1 MTTLDAI
8 NQMLACIGEAPV
20 TSITAGN
27 PEIDMAVL
35 TLNQVTTEV
44 QQERWRFN
52 REDGYPIVPDTN
64 GNLLVPSN
72 VIYITQ
78 DQRLNP
84 DRLYDLVERQGKLYD
99 RVGHTF
105 VFDRTVK
112 VNVVWAFPFDELPI
126 PFQTYITARASR
138 LFALRSQ
145 GSQEIVQLT
154 AIDEDR
160 LRGACIS
167 YDTDIKELNVLQ
179 DHQGR
184 NSHRGYRP
192 FDAVWRA

>member
-20 TSITAGN
+20 TSINAGN
-27 PEIDMAVL
+27 PEIDVAVL

-52 REDGYPIVPDTN
+52 REEGYPIVPDTN
-64 GNLLVPSN
+64 GNLIVPPN

-78 DQRLNP
+78 DQNSHP

-112 VNVVWAFPFDELPI
+112 VNITWAFPYDELPL
-126 PFQTYITARASR
+126 PFQTYIAARASR
-138 LFALRSQ
+138 VFAVRSQ

-154 AIDEDR
+154 AIDEER
-160 LRGACIS
+160 LRGACVG
-167 YDTDIKELNVLQ
+167 YDTDVKELNVLQ
-179 DHQGR
+179 DRYGR